1 MPLTGA
7 AAGVLRL
14 TAVYL
19 LLHAAVGGAAQDGD
33 GVVLFGGSVLRRTV
47 RAYPFHSGVRTAPR
61 GPSSYSP
68 CFRSCTSFPPG
79 LSLTWRR

>member
-19 LLHAAVGGAAQDGD
+19 LLRAAVGGAAQDGD
-33 GVVLFGGSVLRRTV
+33 GVVLFGGIVLRRTEGG
-47 RAYPFHSGVRTAPR
+47 AFGHIHFTLG
-61 GPSSYSP
+61 
-68 CFRSCTSFPPG
+68 
-79 LSLTWRR
+79 